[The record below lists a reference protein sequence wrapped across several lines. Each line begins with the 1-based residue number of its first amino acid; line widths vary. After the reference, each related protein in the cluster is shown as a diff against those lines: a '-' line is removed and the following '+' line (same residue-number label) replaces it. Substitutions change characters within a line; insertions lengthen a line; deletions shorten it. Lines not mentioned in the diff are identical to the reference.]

1 MNEKIYDLIIVGGG
15 PAGITAGIYAI
26 RQKMTTL
33 MITKDFG
40 GQLNRK
46 AVMIE
51 NFPGFPEISGLELT
65 QKFVSHLKKYPIEI
79 ELDEVIKVEKENGN
93 FKVKT
98 KNKKE
103 FHSKTLIVA
112 SGATS
117 RTLGVKGEKEFLGK
131 GLSYCAI
138 CDGYLFNGKTVA
150 VVGGGNSG
158 FEAALFL
165 SKLAKKIY
173 ILEISNQ
180 VRADKENQEI
190 VEKTGKVE
198 IILNAKAE
206 EIKGDKFVKSL
217 VYRDLASQ
225 KLNELPVEGIFVEI
239 GNVPETSFV
248 KDLVDLNEKG
258 EIVVDFQTMATKTP
272 GLFAAGDCNT
282 GKYKQIII
290 AAGEGAKAALS
301 AYDYL
306 QKLKSNL

>member
-1 MNEKIYDLIIVGGG
+1 MREKIYDLIIIGGG
-15 PAGITAGIYAI
+15 PAGITAGIYAL
-26 RQKMTTL
+26 RQKMKTL

-51 NFPGFPEISGLELT
+51 NFPGFPEISGLELN

-79 ELDEVIKVEKENGN
+79 ELDEVMKVEKENEI
-93 FKVKT
+93 FKIKT
-98 KNKKE
+98 KNEKE
-103 FHSKTLIVA
+103 FYSKALIVA
-112 SGATS
+112 SGVVS

-138 CDGYLFNGKTVA
+138 CDGYFFNGKTVA
-150 VVGGGNSG
+150 VIGGGNSG
-158 FEAALFL
+158 FEAAIFL

-190 VEKTGKVE
+190 VEKIGKVE
-198 IILNAKAE
+198 IILNAKVE
-206 EIKGDKFVKSL
+206 EIKGDNFVKSL
-217 VYRDLASQ
+217 VYRDLIS
-225 KLNELPVEGIFVEI
+225 KELKELPVEGVFIEI
-239 GNVPETSFV
+239 GNVPATSFV

-258 EIVVDFQTMATKTP
+258 EIIVDFQTMATKTP
-272 GLFAAGDCNT
+272 GLFSAGDCNA
-282 GKYKQIII
+282 GKYKQIVIS
-290 AAGEGAKAALS
+290 AGEGAKAALS

-306 QKLKSNL
+306 QKIKS

>member
-1 MNEKIYDLIIVGGG
+1 MKEKIYDLIIIGGG
-15 PAGITAGIYAI
+15 PAGITAGIYAV
-26 RQKMTTL
+26 RQKMATL

-103 FHSKTLIVA
+103 FFSKTLIVA

-138 CDGYLFNGKTVA
+138 CDGYLFNGKEVA

-158 FEAALFL
+158 FEAAIFL

-173 ILEISNQ
+173 ILEISNR
-180 VRADKENQEI
+180 VKADKENQEI

-198 IILNAKAE
+198 IILNAKVE

-217 VYRDLASQ
+217 VYRDLVSQ
-225 KLNELPVEGIFVEI
+225 KLNELPIEGIFVEI

-248 KDLVDLNEKG
+248 KDLVDFNEKG

-272 GLFAAGDCNT
+272 GLFVAGDCNT

-306 QKLKSNL
+306 QKLKSHL

>member
-1 MNEKIYDLIIVGGG
+1 
-15 PAGITAGIYAI
+15 
-26 RQKMTTL
+26 
-33 MITKDFG
+33 
-40 GQLNRK
+40 
-46 AVMIE
+46 MIE